1 MKFLLESFG
10 TCSVDVKREDL
21 AQSWPTWCRVVCRDD
36 VAQVGQE
43 PMVYILIGDARSA
56 YYVGEATDARKRL
69 SEHLGGFSWWN
80 RALVFHHRSGAFG
93 NSGTRKYLQQGL
105 FDKMRAL
112 GPAIVFASK
121 VAGSQEPE
129 NGAAPILDQIYQFCR
144 ILSIL
149 PFCASSPDLF
159 VGGAISAI
167 VPVAEPLPPP
177 PQKTET
183 KILPETE
190 TGTKTEAETGTKT
203 KKHPEPEPHK
213 EHHPPLGSW
222 HRIGKL
228 ARAIAERNGKPGTA
242 GGIEQK
248 LTNFW
253 APGRGRY
260 AKANP
265 ETRAMLEYYG
275 VEFDDEG
282 FVKSCANV
290 PLQLRK
296 SYYA

>member
-1 MKFLLESFG
+1 MKFFLESFG
-10 TCSVDVKREDL
+10 TCSVDVRREDL

-56 YYVGEATDARKRL
+56 YYVGEANNARQRL
-69 SEHLGGFSWWN
+69 TEHVSGFSWWN

-121 VAGSQEPE
+121 IAGSQEPE
-129 NGAAPILDQIYQFCR
+129 NGAAPILDQICQFCR
-144 ILSIL
+144 VLSIL
-149 PFCASSPDLF
+149 PFCTASTDLF
-159 VGGAISAI
+159 VGGAISAV
-167 VPVAEPLPPP
+167 VPDAELLPPSPPP
-177 PQKTET
+177 PPPPPPPSTRY
-183 KILPETE
+183 
-190 TGTKTEAETGTKT
+190 
-203 KKHPEPEPHK
+203 PEPKPHK
-213 EHHPPLGSW
+213 NHHPPLGQW
-222 HRIGKL
+222 RRYGEL
-228 ARAIAERNGKPGTA
+228 AKAIAARNGRPGTA

-253 APGRGRY
+253 VPGRGRY
-260 AKANP
+260 CKANP
-265 ETRAMLEYYG
+265 ETRAMLEHYG
-275 VEFDDEG
+275 VDFDDDG

-290 PLQLRK
+290 PLQLRD
-296 SYYA
+296 SYYGSR